1 MKGAIFT
8 PAEVKAPAPAPAP
21 AKKAPAKKAPVR
33 AREADGQ
40 FKADNPATPDVDEA
54 WEQPK
59 E

>member
-1 MKGAIFT
+1 MRGATYT
-8 PAEVKAPAPAPAP
+8 PAEEVVAPAPVPA
-21 AKKAPAKKAPVR
+21 AKPPVKKPIKR
-33 AREADGQ
+33 AREGDGQ